1 MAAATF
7 QRRCCSTLVPFW
19 SKDKDERHAPV
30 VRTIRWSAIAA
41 GRSAIPEGSCQ
52 HKKEPRPVNR
62 PVAGREAPYVHA
74 GRSRPG
80 QPKYPLVEW
89 PGASTP
95 QCHRSAAAISSCAM
109 ANALVSFLLRR
120 MCAGLPLSYQRAC
133 GHTAAKSGGHATPYP
148 SPMPFEP
155 PQAHPVYLS
164 KVKGEPAPAAVRGR
178 DEPQLH

>member
-19 SKDKDERHAPV
+19 SKDKDERHTPV

-95 QCHRSAAAISSCAM
+95 PVSPVSSRDIFLRYGERFGFVLTPQDVRGAAAELPTGLRAHGSKKRGARYSIPF
-109 ANALVSFLLRR
+109 ANALRTTSSTPSLSFESEGR
-120 MCAGLPLSYQRAC
+120 AGSGC
-133 GHTAAKSGGHATPYP
+133 GSGA
-148 SPMPFEP
+148 
-155 PQAHPVYLS
+155 
-164 KVKGEPAPAAVRGR
+164 
-178 DEPQLH
+178 